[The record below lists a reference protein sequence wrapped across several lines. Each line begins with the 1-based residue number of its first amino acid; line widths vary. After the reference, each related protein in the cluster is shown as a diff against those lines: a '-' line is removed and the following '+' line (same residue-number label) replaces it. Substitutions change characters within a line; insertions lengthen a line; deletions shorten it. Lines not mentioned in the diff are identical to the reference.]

1 MLLSASDKN
10 VRSDS
15 ELVRIF
21 VLAAAVGKQI
31 T

>member
-10 VRSDS
+10 VRSDG
-15 ELVRIF
+15 ELVRII
-21 VLAAAVGKQI
+21 VPAAAVGKQI